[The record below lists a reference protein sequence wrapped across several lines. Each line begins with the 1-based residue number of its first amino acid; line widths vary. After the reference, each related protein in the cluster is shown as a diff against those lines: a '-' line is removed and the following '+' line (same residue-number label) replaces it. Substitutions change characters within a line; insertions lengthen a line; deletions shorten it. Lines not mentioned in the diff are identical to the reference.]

1 MNFDFASL
9 LRQYSDK
16 NVIDKFKVVL
26 TKKAVSSFLINPNVI
41 TAETIEKDLTPLTKD
56 PQDPLLF
63 RYDRE
68 ALPLGKSLLHAGGAF
83 YILDP
88 SSAAISYYL
97 KDLVAKDPLVLDM
110 AAAPGGKSIAFSFR
124 RPDSLIV
131 ANDLSY
137 SRALEIAKN
146 TDRLGLTNIL
156 SLSLDLQALRVA
168 SCFDLVILD
177 APCSGSGMIR
187 KDEAMAADWSPEK
200 VSRLLPVQEALLEKG
215 YSLLKKG
222 GILAYSTCSLSVE
235 EDEDQITAF
244 LKRHPQAEEI
254 KIKVPDTIITGKAGY
269 HLIPGVYDG
278 EGIYFAF
285 IRKNEGSPYVAH
297 EIKYEASPVPGL
309 HAFRYRKNLFFLSR
323 MVGELSN
330 LPYLVPGIKQLDDS
344 DHPKCLYDH
353 AYSKVS
359 PEIPLL
365 ELSKEEALLYES
377 GQELSVSSSL
387 ADGLVILT
395 YQSLRLGFGKKLGK
409 KVKNYLPKGLRQ
421 NLVM

>member
-146 TDRLGLTNIL
+146 TDRLGLANIL
-156 SLSLDLQALRVA
+156 S
-168 SCFDLVILD
+168 
-177 APCSGSGMIR
+177 
-187 KDEAMAADWSPEK
+187 
-200 VSRLLPVQEALLEKG
+200 PVL
-215 YSLLKKG
+215 
-222 GILAYSTCSLSVE
+222 
-235 EDEDQITAF
+235 
-244 LKRHPQAEEI
+244 
-254 KIKVPDTIITGKAGY
+254 
-269 HLIPGVYDG
+269 
-278 EGIYFAF
+278 
-285 IRKNEGSPYVAH
+285 GSPGFTG
-297 EIKYEASPVPGL
+297 SQ
-309 HAFRYRKNLFFLSR
+309 LF
-323 MVGELSN
+323 
-330 LPYLVPGIKQLDDS
+330 
-344 DHPKCLYDH
+344 
-353 AYSKVS
+353 
-359 PEIPLL
+359 
-365 ELSKEEALLYES
+365 
-377 GQELSVSSSL
+377 
-387 ADGLVILT
+387 
-395 YQSLRLGFGKKLGK
+395 
-409 KVKNYLPKGLRQ
+409 
-421 NLVM
+421 